1 MFKMLSDKQSATEME
16 SEVSKK
22 CDLTEEFS
30 TISYTTLPIC
40 RLQLVRFLNQI
51 MIVLTILLPSYKNQ
65 IDYLLREIYIHG
77 KKCMKRI

>member
-22 CDLTEEFS
+22 CDLIEEFS

-40 RLQLVRFLNQI
+40 RLQPKMQNTKSTVGALSKPNNDSSHDVITFI
-51 MIVLTILLPSYKNQ
+51 
-65 IDYLLREIYIHG
+65 
-77 KKCMKRI
+77 